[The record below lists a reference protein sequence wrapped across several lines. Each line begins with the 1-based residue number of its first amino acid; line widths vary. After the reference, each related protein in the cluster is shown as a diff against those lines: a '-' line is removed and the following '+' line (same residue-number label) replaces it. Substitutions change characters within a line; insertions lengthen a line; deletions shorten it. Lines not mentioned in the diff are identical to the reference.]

1 MSLQLSRNQIT
12 RGRSMKINTKL
23 TRFAIA
29 LQHFAT
35 GLTLLAVCRSPI
47 LAQDAHSHTPPAQS
61 QELTRDDQT
70 GADTLLKIV
79 RRSTERFK
87 DVAVAEGEGY
97 ALQFGCVAGDDD
109 GAMGLHYVNP
119 AILGSGILDPTRPQ
133 IVIYEPI

>member
-23 TRFAIA
+23 TRFAVA
-29 LQHFAT
+29 LQYLAT
-35 GLTLLAVCRSPI
+35 GLALMAVCRSPI

-61 QELTRDDQT
+61 QELTRDDQA
-70 GADTLLKIV
+70 GADTLLTIV

-97 ALQFGCVAGDDD
+97 ALQFGCVTDDD
-109 GAMGLHYVNP
+109 EGAMGLHYVNS
-119 AILGSGILDPTRPQ
+119 AFVNSGILDPTRPQ
-133 IVIYEPI
+133 IV